1 MELTN
6 EVNANITKSR
16 ETRNAPRNNP
26 RFILPFVVWR
36 EEETESPVFRLLT
49 FHISLTYET

>member
-36 EEETESPVFRLLT
+36 EEETESPVFRLL
-49 FHISLTYET
+49 